1 MIIEGSTVFT
11 NGIMNDEQELLA
23 KNSRANGDR
32 MGRVK
37 SLGHSKDMTS
47 QAFQYKNQKGQYF

>member
-1 MIIEGSTVFT
+1 
-11 NGIMNDEQELLA
+11 MNDEQELLA

-32 MGRVK
+32 MGRFK

>member
-47 QAFQYKNQKGQYF
+47 QAFQYKNQKG